1 MATTP
6 TVQTVLTASTAQTQT
21 APTARS
27 RGGAS
32 DVVARDESPTVLTA
46 RVRNAAER
54 ARFRLAAA
62 ETDLRYRS
70 ILESAG
76 AVVWVLD
83 ADGDIEYATPAVES
97 RMGYTPTDLERT
109 AIDRLVHPDDRA
121 AVRET
126 LAFVTDAP
134 VGTTDRV
141 TPRLGHADG
150 TWQVSELTLTNRLA
164 DPTVEGSS
172 SPEPVRARRP
182 IRQSMTGFV
191 RASTGSRTR
200 FSPLAR
206 GTNSGM
212 RTTPR
217 CRCSSA
223 PIPVSAGNWD
233 RDEHCGAL
241 ERPRRPDRNRRLGPP
256 SGRARRGALRR
267 RSRAG
272 DDDGLR

>member
-1 MATTP
+1 
-6 TVQTVLTASTAQTQT
+6 
-21 APTARS
+21 
-27 RGGAS
+27 
-32 DVVARDESPTVLTA
+32 
-46 RVRNAAER
+46 
-54 ARFRLAAA
+54 
-62 ETDLRYRS
+62 
-70 ILESAG
+70 
-76 AVVWVLD
+76 
-83 ADGDIEYATPAVES
+83 
-97 RMGYTPTDLERT
+97 MGYTPTDLERT

-200 FSPLAR
+200 FHPWPAGRTPVCERRRDVAVHRHRYRYRR
-206 GTNSGM
+206 GTGTETSTAERSSDRADPIGTVVWDLLPDELGEALYDGV
-212 RTTPR
+212 RAAETTG
-217 CRCSSA
+217 SA
-223 PIPVSAGNWD
+223 ETLETALPPLEGRLAVTVHPGDDGVSVHA
-233 RDEHCGAL
+233 REQPPMP
-241 ERPRRPDRNRRLGPP
+241 RPR
-256 SGRARRGALRR
+256 
-267 RSRAG
+267 
-272 DDDGLR
+272 